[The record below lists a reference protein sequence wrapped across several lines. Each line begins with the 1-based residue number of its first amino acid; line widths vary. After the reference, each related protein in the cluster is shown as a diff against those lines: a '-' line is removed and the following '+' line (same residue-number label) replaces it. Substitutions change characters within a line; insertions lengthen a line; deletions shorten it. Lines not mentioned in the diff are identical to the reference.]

1 MKNLFTTE
9 TQRHREKQNSVILSG
24 AKNLL
29 FARLKQ
35 AADSSGY
42 ALRMTRDKV
51 NLFFSVSL
59 WLGI

>member
-29 FARLKQ
+29 FARLK
-35 AADSSGY
+35 
-42 ALRMTRDKV
+42 
-51 NLFFSVSL
+51 
-59 WLGI
+59 